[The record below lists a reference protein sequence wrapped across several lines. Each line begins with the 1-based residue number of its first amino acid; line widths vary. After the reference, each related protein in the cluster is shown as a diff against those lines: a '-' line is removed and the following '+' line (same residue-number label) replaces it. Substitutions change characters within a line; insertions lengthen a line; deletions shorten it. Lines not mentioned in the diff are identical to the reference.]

1 MGRGHS
7 SPPTLQGGSMRSSS
21 FQVQLRAVL
30 VIFAACFA
38 FTVARGQN
46 PTHVISG
53 TVEKVDAGA
62 KTVAVKTADGTVETV
77 KFTEKTTV
85 HGLKDAAKGA
95 DLVGKEGGHV
105 IVHTVGEGADKT
117 AHSVDWVGDKTVH
130 ATEVTVEAV
139 GKGSKTVGV
148 KTADGTKETFVV
160 ADHAVVDTGKDVTRY
175 SIQGA
180 KKGEHVTVY
189 YTEEAGKKIAHVFKH
204 L

>member
-7 SPPTLQGGSMRSSS
+7 SPRTLQGGSMRSSS

-77 KFTEKTTV
+77 KFSEKTTV
-85 HGLKDAAKGA
+85 HGLKDTG
-95 DLVGKEGGHV
+95 
-105 IVHTVGEGADKT
+105 
-117 AHSVDWVGDKTVH
+117 
-130 ATEVTVEAV
+130 
-139 GKGSKTVGV
+139 KTVG
-148 KTADGTKETFVV
+148 
-160 ADHAVVDTGKDVTRY
+160 RY
-175 SIQGA
+175 SALGA